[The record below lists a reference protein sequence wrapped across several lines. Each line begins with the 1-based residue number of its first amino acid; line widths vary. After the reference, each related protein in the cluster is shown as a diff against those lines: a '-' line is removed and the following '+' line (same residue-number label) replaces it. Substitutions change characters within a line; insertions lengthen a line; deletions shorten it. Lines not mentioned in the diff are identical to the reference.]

1 MATPTTRETKEAP
14 GGGPATVEPQRL
26 SEPRTQFEALR
37 YLVLELAARP
47 DKTLIMHYS
56 AAEILP
62 TTLDAF
68 ETVTRAAGRR
78 YIRMQQCHDC
88 VLFIIYPVDTTE
100 ETAIEVEDGGTVTAG
115 DATGRLPVRSEA
127 VPSVVTDA
135 DVSEVQRRVHRILNA
150 LPHNQSNSTT
160 PNVQ

>member
-14 GGGPATVEPQRL
+14 GGGPATVEPQRVVEAR
-26 SEPRTQFEALR
+26 SQFDALC

-62 TTLDAF
+62 TTFDAF
-68 ETVTRAAGRR
+68 ETVTRTAGRR

-88 VLFIIYPVDTTE
+88 VLFIIYPIDTTE
-100 ETAIEVEDGGTVTAG
+100 ETAIEVADGGTVTAG
-115 DATGRLPVRSEA
+115 NATGE
-127 VPSVVTDA
+127 SVVTDA
-135 DVSEVQRRVHRILNA
+135 DVSEAQRRVLGIVNA
-150 LPHNQSNSTT
+150 LPHN
-160 PNVQ
+160 